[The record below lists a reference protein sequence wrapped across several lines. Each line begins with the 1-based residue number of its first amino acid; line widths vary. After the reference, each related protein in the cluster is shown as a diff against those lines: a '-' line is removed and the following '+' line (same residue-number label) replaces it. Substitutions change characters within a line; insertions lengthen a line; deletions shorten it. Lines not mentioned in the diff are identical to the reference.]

1 MPTAMET
8 GTASFGPDDLFR
20 NAAWMRRLA
29 LTLARDESTADD
41 LLQETWLKA
50 LERPATAPEPSRGW
64 LRTVLRNFAYRRIRS
79 ERRRESRELRAA
91 RPEAEGSPPDR
102 LLERVE
108 LERRVVGLVLRLDEP
123 YR

>member
-1 MPTAMET
+1 MET
-8 GTASFGPDDLFR
+8 GTASFGPEDLFR

-29 LTLARDESTADD
+29 LSLARDESTADD

-50 LERPATAPEPSRGW
+50 LERSAVGEPSRGW

-79 ERRRESRELRAA
+79 ERRRESREARAA
-91 RPEAEGSPPDR
+91 RPEGEGSPPDC

-108 LERRVVGLVLRLDEP
+108 LERRVVGLVLRLDE
-123 YR
+123 